1 MANDQIFVG
10 LEIGTTK
17 ICVIVAESRGDEM
30 INILGVGETPSR
42 GVRKGE
48 IVDMATV
55 TECVHEAIVD
65 AEEKTD
71 VEIGNVWVAITGS
84 HLQGFNNHGS
94 YSLPE
99 ERQITEEDLDILEAN
114 AKEVA
119 LPRRTFSS
127 TRSDRPT
134 TSMVTGT

>member
-1 MANDQIFVG
+1 MARDQIFVG

-17 ICVIVAESRGDEM
+17 ICVIVAESRGEDM

-55 TECVHEAIVD
+55 TECVREAILD
-65 AEEKTD
+65 AEEKTN

-84 HLQGFNNHGS
+84 HLKSFNNRGT
-94 YSLPE
+94 LMLQGGCP
-99 ERQITEEDLDILEAN
+99 A
-114 AKEVA
+114 
-119 LPRRTFSS
+119 TF
-127 TRSDRPT
+127 
-134 TSMVTGT
+134 